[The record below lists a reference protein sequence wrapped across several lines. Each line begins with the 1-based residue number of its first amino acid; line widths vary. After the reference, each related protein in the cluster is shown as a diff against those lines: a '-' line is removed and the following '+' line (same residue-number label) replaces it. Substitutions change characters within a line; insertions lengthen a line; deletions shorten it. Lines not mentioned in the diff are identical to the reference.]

1 MLCVFGSRCNV
12 RAFLFLLFLFVLSCS
27 GRFSF
32 RVENLPR
39 GGLCCAVLFRLLL
52 VSVSIMSPAA
62 LCAAAVC
69 VSPRRR
75 RPGQPLRRLPAAALV
90 PGHCACAVTWPV
102 YKRPVA
108 RGRGSPGITT
118 LAATTP
124 PLTQGSRHSLETGV
138 LPPYSGTY

>member
-1 MLCVFGSRCNV
+1 MVCVLSHNFSVVAVQFAIFEMLSK
-12 RAFLFLLFLFVLSCS
+12 FLFINQTSLKLFALSY
-27 GRFSF
+27 
-32 RVENLPR
+32 
-39 GGLCCAVLFRLLL
+39 CCAVLFRLLL

-138 LPPYSGTY
+138 LPPYSGAY